1 MLIFLLCCYVNITP
15 FDAVAVKTAL
25 VNEGPISIA
34 IDAAHKSLVF
44 YDHGLYVEPECKNGV
59 NDLDHAV
66 LLVGFGTI
74 FDQPYWLIKNRY
86 LKKLVIK
93 SFLSF

>member
-1 MLIFLLCCYVNITP
+1 MITGYVNITP

-34 IDAAHKSLVF
+34 IDA
-44 YDHGLYVEPECKNGV
+44 
-59 NDLDHAV
+59 V

-86 LKKLVIK
+86 SKNW
-93 SFLSF
+93 

>member
-1 MLIFLLCCYVNITP
+1 MITGYVNITP

-44 YDHGLYVEPECKNGV
+44 YDHGLYVEV
-59 NDLDHAV
+59 
-66 LLVGFGTI
+66 F
-74 FDQPYWLIKNRY
+74 
-86 LKKLVIK
+86 
-93 SFLSF
+93 

>member
-1 MLIFLLCCYVNITP
+1 MITGYVNITP

-44 YDHGLYVEPECKNGV
+44 YDHGLYVEPECKYGV

-86 LKKLVIK
+86 SKNW
-93 SFLSF
+93 

>member
-44 YDHGLYVEPECKNGV
+44 YDNGL
-59 NDLDHAV
+59 
-66 LLVGFGTI
+66 
-74 FDQPYWLIKNRY
+74 
-86 LKKLVIK
+86 
-93 SFLSF
+93 